1 MEWERPVGGVVTRGP
16 RLGILTDNRERGR
29 RPSGGR
35 KSQKAHRG
43 EEGEREEGSAPV
55 SRGL

>member
-1 MEWERPVGGVVTRGP
+1 MLSHADA